1 LFSLEKVLFKGSHMV
16 CFRFCLAFV
25 GRVPVTFFKEKH
37 AENLAPQNMHGSYD
51 AGYCSFSLS
60 RGVGTP
66 AL

>member
-1 LFSLEKVLFKGSHMV
+1 MV